1 MVVAGIPERGGRIDP
16 AIGLLLL
23 RVVRPRLRAAHGPEA
38 PRLDFATAAREVD
51 KIIGSGPPR
60 QIEARPE
67 PGREQQRQ
75 KLVTMLEEANAPRL
89 VAGYLR
95 GRGLRTVPKVLPGA
109 PGVALRR

>member
-1 MVVAGIPERGGRIDP
+1 MVQKH
-16 AIGLLLL
+16 
-23 RVVRPRLRAAHGPEA
+23 HGW
-38 PRLDFATAAREVD
+38 DFATAAREVD